1 MNRRQRGFVRELGR
15 TASVLA
21 EYLGENSEGSMCPPL
36 GTAIWKS
43 MFFLSRDVRAELAGL
58 LKGSSSE
65 DCFEISEWFEYM
77 RNAYGRYCE
86 VLTFCQ
92 IVCCAF
98 RTGMVREASDA
109 LRILSRTVIAGNLND
124 CEPDMVPV
132 WQFMIKRK
140 ESFFGECSG
149 GKKGVNAGGPA
160 DNPAGGD
167 AHNEADRVAESEAVF
182 GRMLL
187 QLCCCAGEDRKYSGD
202 LKMLFGFL
210 RALSEEPEARERILA
225 VLRSEA
231 AGGDARL
238 YCALET
244 AR

>member
-1 MNRRQRGFVRELGR
+1 MNRRQRGFIRELGR

-21 EYLGENSEGSMCPPL
+21 EYLAENTEDDPDLPL

-43 MFFLSRDVRAELAGL
+43 LFFLSGDVRTELRGL
-58 LKGSSSE
+58 LKGSSSG

-77 RNAYGRYCE
+77 RITYGKYSE

-92 IVCCAF
+92 IICCAF
-98 RTGMVREASDA
+98 RTGNVREASEA
-109 LRILSRTVIAGNLND
+109 LRMFSRTVIAGNLND
-124 CEPDMVPV
+124 SEPDMIPV

-140 ESFFGECSG
+140 ESFFGELNS
-149 GKKGVNAGGPA
+149 
-160 DNPAGGD
+160 
-167 AHNEADRVAESEAVF
+167 AESGAMF

-187 QLCCCAGEDRKYSGD
+187 QLCCCAGEDKKYRNE
-202 LKMLFGFL
+202 LKMLFGFIK
-210 RALSEEPEARERILA
+210 ALSEEPEVRERILT
-225 VLRSEA
+225 VLRYEA
-231 AGGDARL
+231 SAGDARL